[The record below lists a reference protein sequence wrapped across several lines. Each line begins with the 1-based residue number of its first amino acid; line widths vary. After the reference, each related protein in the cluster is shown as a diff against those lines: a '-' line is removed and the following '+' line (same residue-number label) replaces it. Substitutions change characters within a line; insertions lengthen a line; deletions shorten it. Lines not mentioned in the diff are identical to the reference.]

1 MRQTQQTNILCF
13 GSVELLLNMFLMHTR
28 VPPNNID
35 EDGNHNG
42 GKLLLVGTYM
52 HPLQLWITDS

>member
-1 MRQTQQTNILCF
+1 MRQTQQTNVLCF
-13 GSVELLLNMFLMHTR
+13 GSVELKYVPDAHT
-28 VPPNNID
+28 PPNNID